1 MWTGW
6 RGVLERRGA
15 AALVLGLFVAVG
27 LIVIFAGTLTR
38 ATELEQLAAVQRAS
52 VAAMQEQL
60 DAAQAEVQFLE
71 SDELVEQHARALG
84 LGYRGERAF
93 QLPAD
98 APSPEPIV
106 PLGSDT
112 AEVRVAAP
120 LDAWLDLLFG
130 A

>member
-93 QLPAD
+93 QLAAD

-112 AEVRVAAP
+112 AQVRVAAP

>member
-6 RGVLERRGA
+6 RSVLERRGA

-27 LIVIFAGTLTR
+27 LIVIFAGTLAR
-38 ATELEQLAAVQRAS
+38 ATELEQLAAIQRAN

-60 DAAQAEVQFLE
+60 AAAQAEVEFL
-71 SDELVEQHARALG
+71 DDDDLVEQHARAFG
-84 LGYRGERAF
+84 LGDRGERAF
-93 QLPAD
+93 GLPAD

-106 PLGSDT
+106 PLGSDRG
-112 AEVRVAAP
+112 EVRVVAP
-120 LDAWLDLLFG
+120 LDAWLELLFG